1 MYKYCP
7 NCGEKLPTDAH
18 FCPNCG
24 HELPHTTRS
33 SKTQATE
40 ASRTKR
46 SHSHA
51 AIVSNAYN
59 GSGNPGLIRSTKLW
73 LKTVFH
79 ANQCMGRADYWW
91 GYLGLTIIGLIIS
104 LIYDISLPANV
115 YYPSTLTF
123 IMAIIFFTYTLLFAV
138 LNIFATVQRLHDAGH
153 SGYNWL
159 WCLTGIGVIY
169 VLILI
174 VQPTNWNYTT
184 FPRNNY
190 QI

>member
-7 NCGEKLPTDAH
+7 NCGEKLPADAH

-24 HELPHTTRS
+24 HELPETTRS
-33 SKTQATE
+33 SKAQPTE
-40 ASRTKR
+40 APRTKR
-46 SHSHA
+46 SHSYA
-51 AIVSNAYN
+51 AIVSNVYN

-73 LKTVFH
+73 LKTAFH

-91 GYLGLTIIGLIIS
+91 GYLGLTIIGFVIS
-104 LIYDISLPANV
+104 LIYDASLPTNA
-115 YYPSTLTF
+115 YSPSTFTS
-123 IMAIIFFTYTLLFAV
+123 IIAIIFFAYTLLFAV
-138 LNIFATVQRLHDAGH
+138 LNIFAPVQRLHDAGY

-159 WCLTGIGVIY
+159 WCLTGIGAIY

-174 VQPTNWNYTT
+174 VQPTNWNYTD
-184 FPRNNY
+184 FPRNEY